1 MAGGDII
8 NVGKELPVAI
18 RQDMGQIRLI
28 RSGRKEQMEDKL
40 LFGKYRI
47 IKLLA
52 NGSGGEVFL
61 AEHEKLGERR
71 VIKQLRKNR
80 PFYSERK
87 QEAYTLR
94 MLHHEAIPRIFDI
107 EEDETACYIIE
118 EDMGGETLKDFLT
131 RQKCLPTSFISHYSI
146 QLCEIIEYLH
156 RNGILYLDV
165 KPENIMICGD
175 RISLIDFGGAIRK
188 KDSSGVVFGTYG
200 YAAPEQYDGAAEERS
215 DVFGIGCVI
224 GVMLGEGSKG
234 RKELFG
240 VYERCVQLLPEKR
253 FSSVSA
259 LKEELQRL
267 SGRTK
272 KKKKKRAGKIPRY
285 IGVAGVHTGAE
296 SGALCTLLATQCNEW
311 EKGRI
316 ACIDMS
322 KQRVFARLYESLYG
336 EQEVVPERFMLQ
348 GICYVTHGT
357 ASVAAMYAAKGYSAV
372 VLHFGVLSE
381 TDAEEFFRCDSRFV
395 IGNLYPWRLGDWKEL
410 SARLHEMQGKQEIT
424 AVLTGGETEL
434 LPIRVKRVIEL
445 PYIGDVLSTAGKTGK
460 RIRHLLFNL

>member
-1 MAGGDII
+1 M
-8 NVGKELPVAI
+8 
-18 RQDMGQIRLI
+18 
-28 RSGRKEQMEDKL
+28 RSDRKEQMEEKL

-80 PFYSERK
+80 PFYEERK

-94 MLHHEAIPRIFDI
+94 ALHHEAIPRIFDI

-118 EDMGGETLKDFLT
+118 EDMGGETLKDFLV

-175 RISLIDFGGAIRK
+175 RISLIDFGGAIRR

-200 YAAPEQYDGAAEERS
+200 YAAPEQYEGVAGERS
-215 DVFGIGCVI
+215 DVFGIGCVL
-224 GVMLGEGSKG
+224 GVMLGEGRKG
-234 RKELFG
+234 RKELFT
-240 VYERCVQLLPEKR
+240 VYERCVQVLPEKR
-253 FSSVSA
+253 FPSVSA

-272 KKKKKRAGKIPRY
+272 KRRTKKGGKIPRY
-285 IGVAGVHTGAE
+285 IGVIGVQTGAE

-316 ACIDMS
+316 ACIDLS
-322 KQRVFARLYESLYG
+322 EQRIFARLYESVYG
-336 EQEVVPERFMLQ
+336 EQEVVPEHFMLQ
-348 GICYVTHGT
+348 GICYVPEGT
-357 ASVAAMYAAKGYSAV
+357 ISVATMYAAKGYSTV
-372 VLHFGVLSE
+372 VLHFGTLSE
-381 TDAEEFFRCDSRFV
+381 VNMKEFFLCDSRFV
-395 IGNLYPWRLGDWKEL
+395 LGNLYPWRLREWNEL
-410 SARLHEMQGKQEIT
+410 SVRLYEMQGKQEIT
-424 AVLTGGETEL
+424 AVITGGETEL
-434 LPIRVKRVIEL
+434 LPIRVSKVIEL
-445 PYIGDVLSTAGKTGK
+445 PYIGDVLSATGKMGK
-460 RIRHLLFNL
+460 RIRRLLF

>member
-1 MAGGDII
+1 
-8 NVGKELPVAI
+8 
-18 RQDMGQIRLI
+18 
-28 RSGRKEQMEDKL
+28 MEDKL

-47 IKLLA
+47 IRLLA

-80 PFYSERK
+80 PFYRERK
-87 QEAYTLR
+87 QEAYTLQT
-94 MLHHEAIPRIFDI
+94 LQHEAIPRIYDI

-118 EDMGGETLKDFLT
+118 EDMGGETLKDYLV

-188 KDSSGVVFGTYG
+188 NINSGVVFGTYG

-215 DVFGIGCVI
+215 DVYGIGCVI

-234 RKELFG
+234 RKELYAI
-240 VYERCVQLLPEKR
+240 YERCVQKLPEKR
-253 FSSVSA
+253 YPNVSV

-267 SGRTK
+267 SGGTK
-272 KKKKKRAGKIPRY
+272 ERKRKEAGKIPRY
-285 IGVAGVHTGAE
+285 IGVIGVQEGAE
-296 SGALCTLLATQCNEW
+296 SGALSMLLAAQCNEW

-316 ACIDMS
+316 ACIDLS
-322 KQRVFARLYESLYG
+322 EQRIFARLYESLYG
-336 EQEVVPERFMLQ
+336 EQVAIPEFFMLQ
-348 GICYVTHGT
+348 GVCYVPEG
-357 ASVAAMYAAKGYSAV
+357 SSLAATEYAARGYATV
-372 VLHFGVLSE
+372 VLHFGTWSE
-381 TDAEEFFRCDSRFV
+381 RHKEEFFRCDSRFV
-395 IGNLYPWRLGDWKEL
+395 LGNLYPWRLREWKEL
-410 SARLHEMQGKQEIT
+410 ATRLCETKGRQEIT
-424 AVLTGGETEL
+424 AVITGGETEL
-434 LPIRVKRVIEL
+434 LPLRVKKVIEL
-445 PYIGDVLSTAGKTGK
+445 PYIGDVLSVNRKTEKG
-460 RIRHLLFNL
+460 IRKLLLSLLRR